1 MEAVLRSIAVYAFLL
16 VLLRIAGR
24 RTLGQMT
31 AFDLVLLLIIS
42 EATQQALVGQDFSLM
57 NAFLVIATLIGTDIA
72 LSLLKGTND
81 RLSRWIDS
89 APLVIVQEGK
99 PLMERLKK
107 AHIDESDVL
116 AAARKNQGITAM
128 SGIQW
133 AVLEADGEISI
144 VPFRDGKRETAD
156 TGIQL

>member
-1 MEAVLRSIAVYAFLL
+1 MEAVIRSIAVYVFLL

-42 EATQQALVGQDFSLM
+42 EATQQALVGQDFSLT
-57 NAFLVIATLIGTDIA
+57 NSFLVIASLIGIDIA
-72 LSLLKGTND
+72 LGLLKGTND

-89 APLVIVQEGK
+89 APMVIVQEGK
-99 PLMERLKK
+99 PLIERLKK

-116 AAARKNQGITAM
+116 AAARKNQGLTAM
-128 SGIQW
+128 SEIRW
-133 AVLEADGEISI
+133 AVLEADGEISV
-144 VPFRDGKRETAD
+144 VPFREGKRETAD

>member
-1 MEAVLRSIAVYAFLL
+1 MEAVIRSIAVYVFLL

-57 NAFLVIATLIGTDIA
+57 NAFLVIASLIGIDIA
-72 LSLLKGTND
+72 LGLLKGTND

-89 APLVIVQEGK
+89 APMVIVQEGK
-99 PLMERLKK
+99 PLMERLKM

-116 AAARKNQGITAM
+116 AAARKTQGLGAM
-128 SGIQW
+128 SEIRW
-133 AVLEADGEISI
+133 AVLEADGEISV
-144 VPFRDGKRETAD
+144 VPYRDAGGEAVA
-156 TGIQL
+156 TGTER